1 MLLTGIKQSAMKII
15 FAFIVV
21 IAIAFTTSRK
31 HAAQNEMAV
40 KDTEPSALPGL
51 NESKSDNKTHYSSPR
66 ILYILNEDAKLP
78 SRSRSLWWIYNDQKG
93 C

>member
-1 MLLTGIKQSAMKII
+1 MKII

-31 HAAQNEMAV
+31 DVSHNGMAV
-40 KDTEPSALPGL
+40 KDPDPSALPGL
-51 NESKSDNKTHYSSPR
+51 NESKTDKKSQYSSPR
-66 ILYILNEDAKLP
+66 IMYILNEDARLP
-78 SRSRSLWWIYNDQKG
+78 SRSRSLWWIYTDQKG